1 MNKRNILCKP
11 ENLFPMRGR
20 MPIFC
25 LGYAQIRTPFGEKS
39 HNGTLVSNTA
49 ILHKIVRH
57 KRLGKTSAKEFGK
70 YIRLETL
77 TRKAVSRAQNRL
89 CANPKHTA
97 VFREVRTAQC
107 AWDGAVFSL
116 KVRQKRGYFYEVRTW
131 SLYNPHDFWV

>member
-1 MNKRNILCKP
+1 
-11 ENLFPMRGR
+11 

-25 LGYAQIRTPFGEKS
+25 LDYAQIGTPFGRKE
-39 HNGTLVSNTA
+39 NTMERRFWTQQSSVNNTIQA
-49 ILHKIVRH
+49 A
-57 KRLGKTSAKEFGK
+57 GKTPAKEFGK

-116 KVRQKRGYFYEVRTW
+116 KAEQKMDYFYEVRTFG
-131 SLYNPHDFWV
+131 LYNPHGFWV